1 MKSSALIASSAAAFM
16 AATALTASPALA
28 LDGVITS
35 IKPIHSLV
43 AGVMDGVGE
52 PELLVKGAASPHTY
66 TLRPSDAAM
75 LQDAPLVFWVGP
87 GLEPFLDQPLD
98 TLSANARVVTLEQ
111 TEGMTRLEFREG
123 GAFEAHDHGD
133 HGDSH
138 AHEEHAHDDH
148 DHSHDD
154 HDHSHDDH
162 GHNEDHHHEQGHDHA
177 EEAGAAQDHGHE
189 DHAAHDHSSDDH
201 AGHDHSG
208 TDPHYWLDP
217 ENAKLM
223 VGVIE
228 AALADADPDN
238 ADTYRTN
245 AEALTARIDELATEI
260 AATVEPVADRPFIV
274 FHDAY
279 HYFENRFGLQAA
291 GAITISPEVAP
302 GAERISELRQR
313 VNELDAACVF
323 AEPQF
328 EPRIVNV
335 VIEGTDAKAGVL
347 DPEGAEIADGPDLY
361 FELLRNMATS
371 FTTCLGEES

>member
-1 MKSSALIASSAAAFM
+1 MKSSALVASSAAAFM

-28 LDGVITS
+28 LDGVVTS

-43 AGVMDGVGE
+43 ASVMEGVGE

-87 GLEPFLDQPLD
+87 GLEPFLYQPLD

-111 TEGMTRLEFREG
+111 TEGLTRLEFREG

-133 HGDSH
+133 HGDDH
-138 AHEEHAHDDH
+138 AHDEHAEAGHDADEHAHDDEEH
-148 DHSHDD
+148 DHGHDE
-154 HDHSHDDH
+154 HSHDDH
-162 GHNEDHHHEQGHDHA
+162 GQDHADEEDATHDH
-177 EEAGAAQDHGHE
+177 GD
-189 DHAAHDHSSDDH
+189 DDH

-223 VGVIE
+223 VGTIVT
-228 AALADADPDN
+228 ALSDADPDN
-238 ADTYRTN
+238 AEIYRSN
-245 AEALTARIDELATEI
+245 ADDLTARIDELSTEI
-260 AATVEPVADRPFIV
+260 ATTVEPIADRPFIV

-279 HYFENRFGLQAA
+279 RYFENRFGLQAA

-313 VNELDAACVF
+313 VSELDAACVF

-371 FTTCLGEES
+371 FATCLGEES